1 MTNTVSELARKR
13 RILKRSI
20 AVLGLCLLMLL
31 VSGSQELCRAG
42 ALYATQLATPGSDG
56 TAGVSNV
63 TNTFDASSAFTNPA
77 GMTGLKRDEVLVGN
91 QLIVPSIRF
100 DSSIA
105 EAGGSDGGN
114 AGFMGAVPSL
124 FGVKVLSDQWR
135 VGLSV
140 VAPLGGG
147 VDYGSDFVGRYQATR
162 SVLMGI
168 GLTPAVAYKVN
179 DRLSIG
185 MGISALY
192 TNVDLDISINQPG
205 SLPDGEV
212 NIDKID
218 DWSGQGVFGITY
230 QLTDRALL
238 GLEYRTKS
246 EIELEG
252 DLGFKNIQVPPVN
265 ELTSKLNKAEVD
277 FDYAEVY
284 RIGLRYD
291 LTPNMK
297 LFFDV
302 DYETWSDFSDNRIA
316 VTGGDVAKVQMV
328 DRDWIDT
335 YHVGAGLVYRCR
347 KNFYGCGVGYDSSP
361 VRDRHRTADLPMDRQ
376 LKVGTGYGREHSD
389 NFWFGFAGSFTYLGK
404 GRMDQV
410 AQGSR
415 FKGKFSTNF
424 VAFVSAS
431 LVYRF

>member
-1 MTNTVSELARKR
+1 MDQEIRERSRKLRNRICTIFELCF
-13 RILKRSI
+13 
-20 AVLGLCLLMLL
+20 VLL
-31 VSGSQELCRAG
+31 VLTGNQQLCQAG
-42 ALYATQLATPGSDG
+42 ALYLTQIATPGSDG

-63 TNTFDASSAFTNPA
+63 TNTFDASCAFTNPA
-77 GMTGLKRDEVLVGN
+77 GMTGLKRDQVLVGN
-91 QLIVPSIRF
+91 QLLIPSLRF

-114 AGFMGAVPSL
+114 AGFVSIIPSMY
-124 FGVKVLSDQWR
+124 GVKVLSDQWR
-135 VGLSV
+135 LGLSV

-147 VDYGSDFVGRYQATR
+147 VDYGRDFVGRYQANR
-162 SVLMGI
+162 SVLTGLGI
-168 GLTPAVAYKVN
+168 TPSVAYKIN

-185 MGISALY
+185 MGVSAIY
-192 TNVDLDISINQPG
+192 TVLDLDLSVNQPG
-205 SLPDGEV
+205 NLPDGEV

-218 DWSGQGVFGITY
+218 DWSWQGVFGITY
-230 QLTDRALL
+230 QLTDRALV

-297 LFFDV
+297 LFFDA
-302 DYETWSDFSDNRIA
+302 DYETWSDFSDNLIA
-316 VTGGDVAKVQMV
+316 VSGGDVIKVQAI
-328 DRDWIDT
+328 DRDWLDT
-335 YHVGAGLVYRCR
+335 YHAGAGMVYRCG
-347 KNFYGCGVGYDSSP
+347 KNLYGCGVAYDSSP
-361 VRDRHRTADLPMDRQ
+361 VRDRHRTADLPADRQ
-376 LKVGTGYGREHSD
+376 LKLGTAFGRQHRD
-389 NFWFGFAGSFTYLGK
+389 NLWFGFAGSFTYLGK

-424 VAFVSAS
+424 LAFLSAS